1 MVHRGVPTG
10 SRHSPQGL
18 AQNIAPLLIMPEPS
32 AATIAAQLNPQH
44 LYLVPSTPF
53 PWMTALKSGNWV
65 EPSLEHKALQGSVHP
80 EAMCLFRPALEV
92 TRYPA
97 QVNGKKRSLTAD
109 EYAATFPGHR
119 LPYTKEA
126 KQCKSLKNQIKR
138 KISPRFRHLEDIKKS
153 RALIK
158 A

>member
-18 AQNIAPLLIMPEPS
+18 AQNITPLLFMPEPS

-44 LYLVPSTPF
+44 LYLVPSAPF

-65 EPSLEHKALQGSVHP
+65 EPSLKHKALQGSVHP
-80 EAMCLFRPALEV
+80 EAMCPFRPALEV

-97 QVNGKKRSLTAD
+97 QVNGKKWSLTAD

-126 KQCKSLKNQIKR
+126 KQCKSLKNQIR
-138 KISPRFRHLEDIKKS
+138 YQKIVSIN
-153 RALIK
+153 
-158 A
+158 